1 MKIEMISKSFID
13 FSNTRIIMS
22 WIVSKIELMHIFKNF
37 DFKYIRKSKER
48 SFWKLK
54 RTKKQKPTAN

>member
-1 MKIEMISKSFID
+1 MKIEMISKSFMD
-13 FSNTRIIMS
+13 FSNTRM
-22 WIVSKIELMHIFKNF
+22 IVSKIELMHIFKNF